1 MIRLP
6 KGLWKFAYWP
16 IAWTPVFLPAAV
28 MGDVGSM
35 DGALGLSL
43 KVLGTAVVIWALMIH
58 TVAGRTL
65 KRLGHSRGQGGIWP
79 DRLVTVGIYSC
90 MRHPQHLG
98 LALIPLGLGLALL
111 LASPLALGL
120 SGWGVLTA
128 FLFVLAIEEPECLE
142 KFGTAYHEYMKRTSA
157 FSLSP
162 RCIAVGLNELKKAK
176 GARGGGGKPGNAEQ

>member
-16 IAWTPVFLPAAV
+16 IAWTLVFLPAAV
-28 MGDVGSM
+28 TGDVGSM

-43 KVLGTAVVIWALMIH
+43 KVLGAAVVIWALVIH

-90 MRHPQHLG
+90 MRHPQQLG
-98 LALIPLGLGLALL
+98 LALMPLGIASL

-120 SGWGVLTA
+120 SGWGVLAA

-157 FSLSP
+157 FSLKPS
-162 RCIAVGLNELKKAK
+162 CILIGLKRLQND
-176 GARGGGGKPGNAEQ
+176 R